1 VAVRRAQA
9 QDEARA
15 REIIEINRSAVQTRE
30 DVRAAEML
38 NNNSTSQGPGIE
50 PPNFYSTAGSRRDG
64 SGHPLPLPLHM
75 TPHHALLPGSNHVA
89 LHNHHHHPHHPHLSH
104 HHPAHHHLAVTAAAS
119 HSASVINRLRPMQ
132 NSVDDEE
139 STSLPIITSPPMSSR
154 GKGGCSDNEMDS
166 VDNKSTEGGRSISRS
181 TTDRE
186 SVRGRSPKPISSDHR
201 RKSSPINVGSG
212 SNSITPST
220 SAASSILAS
229 KMYGA
234 SRERGN
240 SSSSAGTGST
250 SSALIRSAAAAVGW
264 PPLIDPLFAKHHH
277 HGTNG
282 TNVNTLLALPSS
294 VGNGGG
300 SGSTVTSPTSM
311 AAMAAAA
318 AAVSCGVDPATAHFG
333 ALKMYPHFGKLSE
346 IAHFLNFMQAL
357 KMLKET
363 SLFFF

>member
-1 VAVRRAQA
+1 MAVRRAQA

-15 REIIEINRSAVQTRE
+15 KEIVEINRSTVQTRE
-30 DVRAAEML
+30 DVRAAEMFS
-38 NNNSTSQGPGIE
+38 NNSTSQGPGIE
-50 PPNFYSTAGSRRDG
+50 PPNFYSTTGSRRDG
-64 SGHPLPLPLHM
+64 SGHPMPLPLHM
-75 TPHHALLPGSNHVA
+75 TPHHALLHGSNHVG

-119 HSASVINRLRPMQ
+119 QSASVVSRLRPIQ
-132 NSVDDEE
+132 NSVDDDE
-139 STSLPIITSPPMSSR
+139 SGSTPLPIITSPPMSSR
-154 GKGGCSDNEMDS
+154 GKGGCSDTEMDS

-186 SVRGRSPKPISSDHR
+186 SVRGRSPRPIAPDHR

-229 KMYGA
+229 KMFSA
-234 SRERGN
+234 SRERG
-240 SSSSAGTGST
+240 SSGGVGTGST

-300 SGSTVTSPTSM
+300 SGSAVTSPTSM

-318 AAVSCGVDPATAHFG
+318 AAVSCGVDPTTAHFG
-333 ALKMYPHFGKLSE
+333 ALKMYPHFGKLIE
-346 IAHFLNFMQAL
+346 IVHFFLILCKLSKCKQ
-357 KMLKET
+357 K
-363 SLFFF
+363 